1 MKLGL
6 CVVGCG
12 DYAQTF
18 AQGIQAILGEI
29 DLYFASRDRQ
39 RAEAYSLMFQGSG
52 AFGSYQ
58 EAAAD
63 SRVEAMYLCTPH
75 YLHQEQ
81 VAMAVWAGKHVLLEK
96 PISTTLE
103 DGHRIIAAA
112 QEAGITLMVAENYR
126 FMPAVRRCKELVD
139 RGEVG
144 ELRMIQLQE
153 EASFQPGQWRSV
165 KDLNG
170 GGVFIDGGIHKVHFL
185 RYLAGEPE
193 HVFAVAMPKAL
204 SQHEGEDGLVMVA
217 KWSSGLIGLINHSWV
232 ASHRL
237 QPAWVAVSGTKGR
250 IYFELGESQLRLE
263 QSGTERVI
271 QLDGELSGLDSM
283 VREFRDSIREGR
295 LPEVTGIQGLNDL
308 ALVLKAYES
317 IEQGV
322 SLPFAPDN

>member
-63 SRVEAMYLCTPH
+63 SRVEAMYLCTPPH

-112 QEAGITLMVAENYR
+112 QEAELLLWWPRITGLCR
-126 FMPAVRRCKELVD
+126 PCAV
-139 RGEVG
+139 
-144 ELRMIQLQE
+144 
-153 EASFQPGQWRSV
+153 V
-165 KDLNG
+165 K
-170 GGVFIDGGIHKVHFL
+170 
-185 RYLAGEPE
+185 
-193 HVFAVAMPKAL
+193 
-204 SQHEGEDGLVMVA
+204 
-217 KWSSGLIGLINHSWV
+217 SW
-232 ASHRL
+232 
-237 QPAWVAVSGTKGR
+237 
-250 IYFELGESQLRLE
+250 
-263 QSGTERVI
+263 
-271 QLDGELSGLDSM
+271 
-283 VREFRDSIREGR
+283 
-295 LPEVTGIQGLNDL
+295 
-308 ALVLKAYES
+308 
-317 IEQGV
+317 
-322 SLPFAPDN
+322 

>member
-12 DYAQTF
+12 QYAQTF

-39 RAEAYSLMFQGSG
+39 RAEAYSQMFQGSG

-75 YLHQEQ
+75 HLHLEH
-81 VAMAVWAGKHVLLEK
+81 VAMAARAGKHVLLEK
-96 PISTTLE
+96 PISATLE

-139 RGEVG
+139 LGEVG

-153 EASFQPGQWRSV
+153 EASFQPDQWRSMR
-165 KDLNG
+165 DLNG

-193 HVFAVAMPKAL
+193 HIFAVAMPKAL
-204 SQHEGEDGLVMVA
+204 FQHEGEDGPAGAIFNQFFPYSTARAVA
-217 KWSSGLIGLINHSWV
+217 IYIAITMKSHIQVQLSINLMLYEEAASIMIERKPKSSSVKYTTV
-232 ASHRL
+232 A
-237 QPAWVAVSGTKGR
+237 AVRGKT
-250 IYFELGESQLRLE
+250 
-263 QSGTERVI
+263 
-271 QLDGELSGLDSM
+271 
-283 VREFRDSIREGR
+283 
-295 LPEVTGIQGLNDL
+295 
-308 ALVLKAYES
+308 A
-317 IEQGV
+317 
-322 SLPFAPDN
+322 